1 MKFGLI
7 LFDRVPQKHPSI
19 SLKLKT
25 GFLALTCF
33 ALVGCLGTNDPKVE
47 PFQPNSALTYDKP
60 APLKTNSSVLVQAIV
75 STPAVS
81 RALSSAAATKERV
94 AVTRTQKEMTVSGSG
109 SSGLETNTDDG
120 SEGVLIVGV
129 TAQKL
134 LNDNGKTDRAIY
146 LSELLAETAK
156 LESQI
161 AFDQA
166 LQQILDAYIARST
179 ALEVDRIITYY
190 VGLFN
195 EREDLV
201 QTAVD
206 AGVLSNSDYLELQSL
221 KNEILSEQAQ
231 AAFQSNTSASF
242 LRTSLGSNYDAAL
255 AELVKRY
262 TPTSGSKLSTKNSNQ
277 VTLLELKKSQI
288 LTEIELQKL
297 SKTLATNWQASVSS
311 PKTRGAGGTVFA
323 GINIALPIKDGGR
336 SVATIDALQKEL
348 EVTAAEVSTY
358 EREVALAQQGLD
370 NFYAYYEK
378 QKVLL
383 TERRLISQT
392 RIADLELKLKTGK
405 ADVTELAEEFLSLAR
420 TEIAIERLNFDRKTK
435 TLSALN
441 VTGQT
446 CELVRLC
453 DAFDTGNS
461 K

>member
-1 MKFGLI
+1 MITDFELSGSVSVKVCICLLACFSLGGC
-7 LFDRVPQKHPSI
+7 VGANI
-19 SLKLKT
+19 SKVENSQSKPT
-25 GFLALTCF
+25 LTYTKPVVLTSTSS
-33 ALVGCLGTNDPKVE
+33 ALVN
-47 PFQPNSALTYDKP
+47 
-60 APLKTNSSVLVQAIV
+60 AIAA
-75 STPAVS
+75 TPAVS

-120 SEGVLIVGV
+120 SQGVLIVGV

-134 LNDNGKTDRAIY
+134 LSDNGKTDRSIY

-242 LRTSLGSNYDAAL
+242 LRTSLGSYYEAAFS
-255 AELVKRY
+255 ELVKRY

-288 LTEIELQKL
+288 QTEIELQKL
-297 SKTLATNWQASVSS
+297 SKTVSTNWQASVSS

-323 GINIALPIKDGGR
+323 GVNIALPIKDGGR

-358 EREVALAQQGLD
+358 EREVALAQQGFD
-370 NFYAYYEK
+370 NFHSYYEQ

-405 ADVTELAEEFLSLAR
+405 VDVSALAEEFLSLAR

-435 TLSALN
+435 TLSALS

-461 K
+461 E